1 MTATT
6 LTEMFLNTV
15 KTNGSNM
22 ALMSKVDGQYQG
34 ITYQELGEKAKN
46 LALGLA
52 SLGVKKGDRVSLL
65 SENRPEWA
73 ISDLA
78 ILSLGAINVPIY
90 PSLIPKQIEYILN
103 DSEATVIIT
112 SIPDQTSKIIE
123 IMKNLPVLKHIVYM
137 DTPTALN
144 EKMLSFKQLSEK
156 GKTFGNEHP
165 DYYDHAAKA
174 IKPDDPAGIIYTS
187 GTTGNPKGAILTHNN
202 ILSNVKGAVAS
213 LHITTAD
220 TFLSFLPLCH
230 VFERMAGH
238 FCPLSVGATIAY
250 AESID
255 TVAQNLGEVKPTIMT
270 SVPRLF
276 EKMYTRVLEN
286 ARAGG
291 AAKQKIFNWAIQIG
305 AKYVKAEAQGK
316 VGGMLKVKHNLAH
329 KLVFSKLHERVG
341 GRLRF
346 FASGG
351 APLPKE
357 IGEFFYY
364 AGIKILEGYGLTES
378 SPVIAVNLEDK
389 FKFGTVGPVLE
400 KGGVEVKIAEDGE
413 ILTRGPHVMKGY
425 YKKPAETKEAI
436 DDDGWLHT
444 GDIGFLDEDG
454 FLIITDRKKNII
466 VTSGGKN
473 IAPAPIEN
481 LLVTS
486 PLIDQVMVIGNK
498 RKFLS
503 ALIVPNFEAL
513 QSYAQEQNIPFN
525 NNEELVSNQ
534 KVNQYITNEVER
546 LSTDLA
552 RFEQV
557 KAFRL
562 MSRAF
567 TIEEGELT
575 PTLKIKRKVVEEK
588 FWDMIKSMYEG

>member
-15 KTNGSNM
+15 KANGSKT
-22 ALMSKVDGQYQG
+22 ALMNKVEGEYQG
-34 ITYQELGEKAKN
+34 FTYQEFGDRVRH

-52 SLGVKKGDRVSLL
+52 SLGVKKGDRIALL

-90 PSLIPKQIEYILN
+90 PSLVSKQIEYILN
-103 DSEATVIIT
+103 DSEAKIIIT
-112 SIPDQTSKIIE
+112 STPDQTGKITQI
-123 IMKNLPVLKHIVYM
+123 IKDLPVLKHIIFM
-137 DTPTALN
+137 DSPAATN
-144 EKMLSFKQLSEK
+144 KNMLSFEQVSENGQEFEK
-156 GKTFGNEHP
+156 ENP
-165 DYYDHAAKA
+165 DYYDQV
-174 IKPDDPAGIIYTS
+174 IKNIAPNDPCGIIYTS

-202 ILSNVKGAVAS
+202 ILSNVKGGVS
-213 LHITTAD
+213 TLKIGPED
-220 TFLSFLPLCH
+220 IFLSFLPLCH
-230 VFERMAGH
+230 VFERMGGH
-238 FCPLSVGATIAY
+238 FCPISVGATIAY

-255 TVAQNLGEVKPTIMT
+255 TVAQNLGEVRPTIMT
-270 SVPRLF
+270 SVPRFF

-286 ARAGG
+286 AAAGG
-291 AAKQKIFNWAIQIG
+291 AAKKKIFNWAIKTG
-305 AKYVKAEAQGK
+305 EKYVKSREKGK
-316 VGGMLKVKHNLAH
+316 IGAVLKGKHNLAT

-346 FASGG
+346 FVSGG

-357 IGEFFYY
+357 IGEFFHY

-378 SPVIAVNLEDK
+378 SPVIAVNLEEK
-389 FKFGTVGPVLE
+389 FKFGTVGPALE
-400 KGGVEVKIAEDGE
+400 KGGVEIKIADDGE

-436 DDDGWLHT
+436 DKDGWLHT

-454 FLIITDRKKNII
+454 YLVITDRKKNIL

-481 LLVTS
+481 LMLTS
-486 PLIDQVMVIGNK
+486 PLIDQILIIGDQQ
-498 RKFLS
+498 KFLS

-513 QSYAQEQNIPFN
+513 QSYANEQHISFN
-525 NNEELVSNQ
+525 TNEELVQNP
-534 KVNQYITNEVER
+534 KIHQYVANEIDR
-546 LSTDLA
+546 LSADLA
-552 RFEQV
+552 RFEQI
-557 KAFRL
+557 KAFRML
-562 MSRAF
+562 PEPF
-567 TIEEGELT
+567 TIEAGELT

-588 FWDMIKSMYEG
+588 YTDLINSMYG

>member
-1 MTATT
+1 MTAST

-15 KTNGSNM
+15 KTNGSNT
-22 ALMSKVDGQYQG
+22 ALMSKVEGQYQG
-34 ITYQELGEKAKN
+34 ITYQEFGEKVKY

-52 SLGVKKGDRVSLL
+52 SLGVKKGDRISLL

-90 PSLIPKQIEYILN
+90 PSLIPNQIEYILN
-103 DSEATVIIT
+103 DSEAKVIIT
-112 SIPDQTSKIIE
+112 STLEQTSKIIE
-123 IMKNLPVLKHIVYM
+123 IMKNLPVLKHIIYM
-137 DTPTALN
+137 DTPPAIN
-144 EKMLSFKQLSEK
+144 EKMMSFKQVSEK
-156 GKTFGNEHP
+156 GKEYGDKHP
-165 DYYDHAAKA
+165 DYYDQATKA
-174 IKPDDPAGIIYTS
+174 VKPDDPAGIIYTS

-202 ILSNVKGAVAS
+202 FLSNVKGGVAS
-213 LHITTAD
+213 LHITSAD

-230 VFERMAGH
+230 VFERMGGH

-291 AAKQKIFNWAIQIG
+291 AAKEKIFNWAIKIG
-305 AKYVKAEAQGK
+305 AKYVKAEAKGK
-316 VGGMLKVKHNLAH
+316 VGGMLKVEHNLAY

-346 FASGG
+346 FVSGG
-351 APLPKE
+351 APLPRE
-357 IGEFFYY
+357 IGEFFNY

-378 SPVIAVNLEDK
+378 SPVIAVNLEEK

-436 DDDGWLHT
+436 DENGWLHT
-444 GDIGFLDEDG
+444 GDIGFLDEEG
-454 FLIITDRKKNII
+454 FLVITDRKKNII

-481 LLVTS
+481 LLSTS
-486 PLIDQVMVIGNK
+486 PLIDQVLVIGDK

-503 ALIVPNFEAL
+503 ALIVPNLDAL
-513 QSYAQEQNIPFN
+513 QSYANDQNIPFKD
-525 NNEELVSNQ
+525 NEELVNNQ
-534 KVNQYITNEVER
+534 KIHQYVNNEVER
-546 LSTDLA
+546 LSTNLA
-552 RFEQV
+552 RYEQV

-562 MSRAF
+562 MSQPF

-575 PTLKIKRKVVEEK
+575 PTLKIKRKFVEEK
-588 FWDMIKSMYEG
+588 YLDIINSMYEE

>member
-15 KTNGSNM
+15 ITNGSNT
-22 ALMSKVDGQYQG
+22 ALMRKVEGQYQG
-34 ITYQELGEKAKN
+34 ITYQEFGERVKN

-103 DSEATVIIT
+103 DSEAKVIIT
-112 SIPDQTSKIIE
+112 SIPDQTSKIVE

-137 DTPTALN
+137 DSPTAIN
-144 EKMLSFKQLSEK
+144 EKMLSFQQVSEK
-156 GKTFGNEHP
+156 GKAYESKHP

-174 IKPDDPAGIIYTS
+174 VKPDDPAGIIYTS

-202 ILSNVKGAVAS
+202 FLSNVQGGVAS
-213 LHITTAD
+213 LNITSAD

-230 VFERMAGH
+230 VFERMGGH

-316 VGGMLKVKHNLAH
+316 IGGMLKIKHNLAY

-346 FASGG
+346 FVSGG
-351 APLPKE
+351 APLPQE

-400 KGGVEVKIAEDGE
+400 KGEVAVKIADDGE

-436 DDDGWLHT
+436 DNDGWLHT

-454 FLIITDRKKNII
+454 FLVITDRKKNIL

-481 LLVTS
+481 LLLTS
-486 PLIDQVMVIGNK
+486 PLIDQVMVIGDK

-503 ALIVPNFEAL
+503 ALIVPNFEVL
-513 QSYAQEQNIPFN
+513 QSYSQEQNIPFK
-525 NNEELVSNQ
+525 NNEELVTNQ
-534 KVNQYITNEVER
+534 KINQYVTNEVER
-546 LSTDLA
+546 LSADLA

-557 KAFRL
+557 RAFRL
-562 MSRAF
+562 LSRAF

-588 FWDMIKSMYEG
+588 FADIINSMYEE

>member
-1 MTATT
+1 MTAAT

-15 KTNGSNM
+15 KTYGSKT
-22 ALMSKVDGQYQG
+22 ALMNKVEGQYQG
-34 ITYQELGEKAKN
+34 ITYREFGEKVKN
-46 LALGLA
+46 FALGLA
-52 SLGVKKGDRVSLL
+52 SLGVKRGDRIALL

-73 ISDLA
+73 FSDLA

-103 DSEATVIIT
+103 DSEAKIIIT
-112 SIPDQTSKIIE
+112 SIPDQTNKIIE
-123 IMKNLPVLKHIVYM
+123 ITKNLPVLKHIIYM
-137 DTPTALN
+137 DTPPSIN
-144 EKMLSFKQLSEK
+144 QKMLSFSQVSEK
-156 GKTFGNEHP
+156 GSKFGAENSG
-165 DYYDHAAKA
+165 YYDQATKEV
-174 IKPDDPAGIIYTS
+174 KPVDPAGIIYTS

-202 ILSNVKGAVAS
+202 ILSNVKGGIGT
-213 LHITTAD
+213 LNINTDD

-238 FCPLSVGATIAY
+238 FCPISVGATIAY

-276 EKMYTRVLEN
+276 EKMYTRVLDN
-286 ARAGG
+286 AKAGG
-291 AAKQKIFNWAIQIG
+291 AAKQKIFNWAIKTG
-305 AKYVKAEAQGK
+305 EKYAKAQQQGK
-316 VGGMLKVKHNLAH
+316 VAGLLKAKHNLAH

-341 GRLRF
+341 GRVRF
-346 FASGG
+346 FISGG
-351 APLPKE
+351 APLPKQ

-378 SPVIAVNLEDK
+378 SPVIAANLEHK
-389 FKFGTVGPVLE
+389 IKFGTVGLALE
-400 KGGVEVKIAEDGE
+400 KGSVEIKIAEDGE

-436 DDDGWLHT
+436 DEDGWLHT
-444 GDIGFLDEDG
+444 GDIGFLDEDNY
-454 FLIITDRKKNII
+454 LVITDRKKNII

-481 LLVTS
+481 LLLTS
-486 PLIDQVMVIGNK
+486 PLIDQVIVIGDR

-513 QSYAQEQNIPFN
+513 QTYAGEQNISV
-525 NNEELVSNQ
+525 EDDKELVNHP
-534 KVNQYITNEVER
+534 KIHQYVASEAER
-546 LSTDLA
+546 LSANLA
-552 RFEQV
+552 RYEQV

-562 MSRAF
+562 MLAPF
-567 TIEEGELT
+567 TIEAGELT

-588 FWDMIKSMYEG
+588 HADLIDSMYAG

>member
-1 MTATT
+1 MTAAT

-15 KTNGSNM
+15 KTYSSKT
-22 ALMSKVDGQYQG
+22 ALMNKVEGQYQG
-34 ITYQELGEKAKN
+34 ITYQEFGERVKK

-52 SLGVKKGDRVSLL
+52 SLGVKKGDRVALL

-73 ISDLA
+73 FSDLA

-90 PSLIPKQIEYILN
+90 PTLIPKQIEYILN
-103 DSEATVIIT
+103 DSEAKVIIT
-112 SIPDQTSKIIE
+112 SRPDQTSKIIA
-123 IMKNLPVLKHIVYM
+123 IIKNLPVLKYIITIDPP
-137 DTPTALN
+137 DTRI
-144 EKMLSFKQLSEK
+144 EKMLSLNQLSEK
-156 GKTFGNEHP
+156 GQNFGREHP
-165 DYYDHAAKA
+165 DYYDQAAKA
-174 IKPDDPAGIIYTS
+174 VAPDDPAGIIYTS
-187 GTTGNPKGAILTHNN
+187 GTTGNPKGVILTHNN
-202 ILSNVKGAVAS
+202 FLSNAKGGVATINIVS
-213 LHITTAD
+213 QD

-230 VFERMAGH
+230 VFERLGGH
-238 FCPLSVGATIAY
+238 FVPLLAGATIAY

-270 SVPRLF
+270 SVPRFF
-276 EKMYTRVLEN
+276 EKMYTRVMDS

-291 AAKQKIFNWAIQIG
+291 AIKQKIFNWAIRVG
-305 AKYVKAEAQGK
+305 KKYVAAQAKGN
-316 VGGMLKVKHNLAH
+316 VGIVLRKKHNLAH

-341 GRLRF
+341 GNLRF
-346 FASGG
+346 FVSGG
-351 APLPKE
+351 APLPRE
-357 IGEFFYY
+357 IGEFFHYV
-364 AGIKILEGYGLTES
+364 GIKILEGYGLTET
-378 SPVIAVNLEDK
+378 SPIIALSLEHK

-436 DDDGWLHT
+436 DDNGWLHT

-454 FLIITDRKKNII
+454 FLVITDRKKNIL

-481 LLVTS
+481 LLSTS
-486 PLIDQVMVIGNK
+486 PLIDQVMVIGDK

-513 QSYAQEQNIPFN
+513 QSYAGEQNIPFK
-525 NNEELVSNQ
+525 NNEELVNNL
-534 KVNQYITNEVER
+534 KVRQFVTNEVER
-546 LSTDLA
+546 LSANQA

-557 KAFRL
+557 KAFHL
-562 MSRAF
+562 MPEPF
-567 TIEEGELT
+567 TLEAGELT

-588 FWDMIKSMYEG
+588 YADLIDSMYEG

>member
-15 KTNGSNM
+15 KTNSSKIS
-22 ALMSKVDGQYQG
+22 LMSKVDDQYRG
-34 ITYQELGEKAKN
+34 ITYQEFAEKVKDF
-46 LALGLA
+46 ALGLA
-52 SLGVKKGDRVSLL
+52 SLGVKKGDRISLL

-103 DSEATVIIT
+103 DSEAKVIIT
-112 SIPDQTSKIIE
+112 SIAEQTSKISE
-123 IMKNLPVLKHIVYM
+123 IIKNLPVLKYIIYM
-137 DTPTALN
+137 DSPAAIN
-144 EKMLSFKQLSEK
+144 EKMLSFKQVSEK
-156 GKTFGNEHP
+156 GQAFGNEHP
-165 DYYDHAAKA
+165 DYYDQVAKA
-174 IKPDDPAGIIYTS
+174 VKPDDPAGIIYTS
-187 GTTGNPKGAILTHNN
+187 GTTGNPKGVILTHNN
-202 ILSNVKGAVAS
+202 ILSNVNGGVAS
-213 LHITTAD
+213 LKINPED

-250 AESID
+250 AENID

-286 ARAGG
+286 ARTGG
-291 AAKQKIFNWAIQIG
+291 AAKQKIFNWAIHTG
-305 AKYVKAEAQGK
+305 EKYVKASTKGK
-316 VGGMLKVKHNLAH
+316 VSGMLKFKHNLAH

-346 FASGG
+346 FVSGG

-357 IGEFFYY
+357 IGEFFHF

-389 FKFGTVGPVLE
+389 FKFGTVGLALE
-400 KGGVEVKIAEDGE
+400 KGGADVKIAEDGE

-425 YKKPAETKEAI
+425 YKKPAATKEAI
-436 DDDGWLHT
+436 DEDGWLHT
-444 GDIGFLDEDG
+444 GDVGFLDEDG
-454 FLIITDRKKNII
+454 FLTITDRKKNII

-481 LLVTS
+481 LLLTS
-486 PLIDQVMVIGNK
+486 PLIDQVLIIGDK

-503 ALIVPNFEAL
+503 ALIIPNFEAL
-513 QSYAQEQNIPFN
+513 QSYASEQNISFTDN
-525 NNEELVSNQ
+525 AELVKNP
-534 KVNQYITNEVER
+534 KIHQYVANEVER
-546 LSTDLA
+546 LAADLA

-562 MSRAF
+562 MSEPF
-567 TIEEGELT
+567 TIEAGELT

-588 FWDMIKSMYEG
+588 YRDLINSMYQA

>member
-1 MTATT
+1 MNAAT

-15 KTNGSNM
+15 KTNGSKT
-22 ALMSKVDGQYQG
+22 ALMNKVEGKYQG
-34 ITYQELGEKAKN
+34 ITYQEFGEKVKDF
-46 LALGLA
+46 ALGLA
-52 SLGVKKGDRVSLL
+52 SLGVKKGDRVALL

-90 PSLIPKQIEYILN
+90 PSLIPRQIEYILN
-103 DSEATVIIT
+103 DSEAKIIIT
-112 SIPDQTSKIIE
+112 STPDQTSKIIE
-123 IMKNLPVLKHIVYM
+123 IIKNLPVFKYIFFM
-137 DTPTALN
+137 DSPAVIN
-144 EKMLSFKQLSEK
+144 EKMFSFQQVFEK
-156 GKTFGNEHP
+156 GRKFGSKNT
-165 DYYDHAAKA
+165 DYYDQVTKA
-174 IKPDDPAGIIYTS
+174 VTPDDPAGIVYTS

-202 ILSNVKGAVAS
+202 FLSNVKGGVAS
-213 LHITTAD
+213 LNIVSTD

-255 TVAQNLGEVKPTIMT
+255 SVAQNLGEVKPTIMT

-286 ARAGG
+286 AKAGG
-291 AAKQKIFNWAIQIG
+291 AVKQKIFNWAIQSG
-305 AKYVKAEAQGK
+305 AKYVKAQEQGK
-316 VGGMLKVKHNLAH
+316 GGGVLKLKYNLAH

-378 SPVIAVNLEDK
+378 SPVIAANLEDK

-425 YKKPAETKEAI
+425 YKKPAETREVI
-436 DDDGWLHT
+436 DEDGWLHT
-444 GDIGFLDEDG
+444 GDIGFLDENG
-454 FLIITDRKKNII
+454 FLVITDRKKNIL

-481 LLVTS
+481 LLITS
-486 PLIDQVMVIGNK
+486 PLIDQVMVIGDK

-503 ALIVPNFEAL
+503 ALLVPNFEAL
-513 QSYAQEQNIPFN
+513 QNYAGEQNISFEN
-525 NNEELVSNQ
+525 DKELVNHS
-534 KVNQYITNEVER
+534 KIHQYVANEVER
-546 LSTDLA
+546 ISADLA

-562 MSRAF
+562 MPQPF
-567 TIEEGELT
+567 TIEAGELT

-588 FWDMIKSMYEG
+588 YADMIDSMYEG